1 MKKLFILT
9 LLICLLTGC
18 VATSTSND
26 TTIVFSDNGISTSL
40 KDGIVISGS
49 SLIINKEGTYTVT
62 GSSTD
67 GNITINATN
76 VTLVLDNI
84 DLTSKNSAP
93 IICSK
98 NSEVTIEILNTNTLS
113 DSTNNNDENGNTDAE
128 NAVIKGKDGSNITI
142 KGSGTLN
149 INANGKNG
157 IKVNGE
163 KSSLTIEK
171 LTLNITA
178 LVNDAINVEGTL
190 NVLSGNLTI
199 DASDDALHC
208 DNTLNIGDEN
218 NSPTIT
224 VNSCNEG
231 IEGATVNINS
241 GDITINSTDDCVN
254 AANSDLTNYNFE
266 ININGGTIT
275 AYTSE
280 GDGFDSNGD
289 LNINDGTISLWTAN
303 RADNEPLDADGNINI
318 NGGTILAAGASN
330 GMGVNIN
337 ASQAS
342 LIINNTNIKQGDTLS
357 ITTNNNTTIYKTTA
371 TCNVSYI
378 FFSSSDLNTDEE
390 YIVSGSQ
397 TSITAQSGNI
407 QTSMTNNFG
416 GPQQGNMN
424 QPPQDNNMAPP
435 QDGMTRP
442 NESGQLGPMN
452 NQNQS
457 KN

>member
-26 TTIVFSDNGISTSL
+26 TTIDFSDNGISTSL

-49 SLIINKEGTYTVT
+49 SLIINKEGIYTVT

-224 VNSCNEG
+224 VNSCNKG

-289 LNINDGTISLWTAN
+289 LNINDGTISVWTAN

-318 NGGTILAAGASN
+318 NGGNILATGASS

-342 LIINNTNIKQGDTLS
+342 LIINNINIEQGDTLS
-357 ITTNNNTTIYKTTA
+357 ITTNDNTTIYKTTA
-371 TCNVSYI
+371 T
-378 FFSSSDLNTDEE
+378 L
-390 YIVSGSQ
+390 
-397 TSITAQSGNI
+397 
-407 QTSMTNNFG
+407 
-416 GPQQGNMN
+416 
-424 QPPQDNNMAPP
+424 
-435 QDGMTRP
+435 
-442 NESGQLGPMN
+442 
-452 NQNQS
+452 
-457 KN
+457 K